1 MAHGFTACSCARDP
15 AWRGTATRTLWV
27 APCRLAADLRDRV
40 GGGAYCGVV
49 TDFTSDPGLV
59 SRLRVI
65 EAQPL
70 AARAEAYVG
79 LHDELTRRLD
89 SGVPRAESA

>member
-1 MAHGFTACSCARDP
+1 MH
-15 AWRGTATRTLWV
+15 TLWV
-27 APCRLAADLRDRV
+27 AHRRLAADLRDRV

-70 AARAEAYVG
+70 AARAEAYAG

-89 SGVPRAESA
+89 SGVPRAESD

>member
-1 MAHGFTACSCARDP
+1 
-15 AWRGTATRTLWV
+15 
-27 APCRLAADLRDRV
+27 
-40 GGGAYCGVV
+40 V
-49 TDFTSDPGLV
+49 TDFSSDPGLV

-70 AARAEAYVG
+70 AARAEAYAG